1 MKWNSRGSRNNQT
14 RRPSGEEAAT
24 LAPVLPPFRWH
35 QLPHQRWVPYVSEG
49 SGCSGGLRRREM
61 WECPLRDGLVVCGD
75 TLLVRAC
82 HQRVPADVA
91 SSARCY
97 VRPESGVA
105 VSLYIA
111 AKQCAA
117 TRCSI

>member
-1 MKWNSRGSRNNQT
+1 MGKKRPRWRRCFPPSAGTSYPTKGGSHM
-14 RRPSGEEAAT
+14 S
-24 LAPVLPPFRWH
+24 VK
-35 QLPHQRWVPYVSEG
+35 G

-61 WECPLRDGLVVCGD
+61 WECPLRVGLVVCGD